1 MRIRPYI
8 PDKDYEYVSKWIDSE
23 RTHALWCANRLP
35 YPMTRKSFHDFMEKI
50 STDWSDSAYTTTE
63 DCVQSIGFFRYS
75 VNAEDNVGFLKFV
88 VTDSTKRGMGY
99 GKAMLKL
106 ALKYA
111 FQITGARAVQLNVFK
126 ENTWAKHC
134 YESIGFVEKNI
145 EAS

>member
-1 MRIRPYI
+1 
-8 PDKDYEYVSKWIDSE
+8 
-23 RTHALWCANRLP
+23 
-35 YPMTRKSFHDFMEKI
+35 MEKI
-50 STDWSDSAYTTTE
+50 STDWSDSAYIATE
-63 DCVQSIGFFRYS
+63 NSGQPVGFFCYS
-75 VNAEDNVGFLKFV
+75 VNTEDNVSFLKFV
-88 VTDSTKRGMGY
+88 VIDSIKRGMGY

-126 ENTWAKHC
+126 ENTLAKHC

>member
-1 MRIRPYI
+1 
-8 PDKDYEYVSKWIDSE
+8 
-23 RTHALWCANRLP
+23 
-35 YPMTRKSFHDFMEKI
+35 MTRKSFHDFMEKI
-50 STDWSDSAYTTTE
+50 STDWSDSAYIATE
-63 DCVQSIGFFRYS
+63 DGGQPVGFFCYS
-75 VNAEDNVGFLKFV
+75 VNTEDNVGFLKFV

-126 ENTWAKHC
+126 ENTWAKYC